1 MFKDV
6 MLKGAFKSMSHKHS
20 FKVLGNKTKM
30 IDEFEFESPLGQIGK
45 IANYLFLKNYM
56 KKFLIEKN
64 KELKKFAENE
74 DLYKLIL
81 K

>member
-30 IDEFEFESPLGQIGK
+30 IDEFEFESPLGQNSK
-45 IANYLFLKNYM
+45 LFI
-56 KKFLIEKN
+56 FEK
-64 KELKKFAENE
+64 
-74 DLYKLIL
+74 LYEKVFN
-81 K
+81 